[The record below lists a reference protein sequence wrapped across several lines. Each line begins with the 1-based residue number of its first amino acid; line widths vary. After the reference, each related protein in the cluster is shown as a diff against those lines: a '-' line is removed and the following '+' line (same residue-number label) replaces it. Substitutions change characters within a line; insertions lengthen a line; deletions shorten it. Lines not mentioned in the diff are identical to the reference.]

1 MFVLTTI
8 PHGFCPTRLKRTC
21 DLRALA
27 CAKILIDIL
36 NKNKIP
42 NSSIKSTIKR
52 SIVDVNRKKPKRI
65 TQKYQQNDIAK
76 QNEIVKQ
83 NEIAIKYWKTFNN
96 RIMTQL
102 LKTQQKIL
110 LLDIHSFPKGSF
122 DGAQIAIID
131 IHKKKRIKLQKF
143 TLFVRAKLNL
153 DVRLYKG
160 LDNHIQNTYKKYT
173 YPLLLEFCED
183 KTYLSNDAVKL
194 FFQEVI
200 QYFSLD

>member
-1 MFVLTTI
+1 
-8 PHGFCPTRLKRTC
+8 
-21 DLRALA
+21 
-27 CAKILIDIL
+27 
-36 NKNKIP
+36 
-42 NSSIKSTIKR
+42 
-52 SIVDVNRKKPKRI
+52 
-65 TQKYQQNDIAK
+65 
-76 QNEIVKQ
+76 
-83 NEIAIKYWKTFNN
+83 
-96 RIMTQL
+96 MTQL

-122 DGAQIAIID
+122 EGAQIVIID

-183 KTYLSNDAVKL
+183 KTYLPNDAVKL